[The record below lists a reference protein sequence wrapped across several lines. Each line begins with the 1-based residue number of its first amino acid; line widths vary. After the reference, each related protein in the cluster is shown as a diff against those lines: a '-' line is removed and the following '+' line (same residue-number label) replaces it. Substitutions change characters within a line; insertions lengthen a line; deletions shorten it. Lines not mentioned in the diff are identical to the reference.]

1 MPFGLTF
8 GSPLLLWG
16 LLALP
21 ALAGVFAWGERQAGV
36 RLARLIQT
44 PRLRTQLTGAASP
57 ARRRVRYALFLLAMG
72 FLVVALAGPRL
83 GYETIPTHRRGLD
96 LIVVVDVS
104 KSMLATDLPPTRLA
118 RAKLAVQDFV
128 TQLEGDRVGLVAFA
142 GTAFLQA
149 PLTVDYDAVLNADNE
164 LDTEI
169 IPRGGTNLGA
179 AINLAVDAFGKAEAG
194 NRAILL
200 LSDGEPTTEGEESA
214 GLQAAQHA
222 AETGVKIF
230 TLGFGTPEG
239 SLIPLGSSG
248 EFVRDAD
255 GKIVRTKLDESTL
268 KAIAKAGNGFYVR
281 FNGDA
286 AIRTVIQQGLSQ
298 LKAGEIDTRQSRRP
312 IERYQWPLGIGL
324 ALLTIGAFLSERRQ
338 ARAPLSPGPK
348 AVPTGKRAVTA
359 SVALLLVT
367 ATGFLPVAN
376 GAEPSPAP
384 SGDDALQLY
393 RDKHYDD
400 AYKAFESLAEKHPD
414 QGSLQFNAGASAY
427 MGKQYDEALDAFG
440 KAMTSDNADLQAK
453 ANYNFGNTLFRRGAD
468 QKERDQKIADW
479 KNALQHYDATLGAL
493 KQRGPNGNPRLSTDT
508 AFNRDLVKK
517 ALDAALKE
525 PPPSPQNKSSQ
536 QNQKQDDKPDKN
548 NQQSKSGQQN
558 KDSQGKDGQQNKDSQ
573 GKNGQ
578 QNQPPSGPE
587 DQKQQ
592 GQDKSGENQ
601 PPKPDQSQQGKDQQ
615 GKDQQGKDQQGKD
628 QQGSPQSGQSDQ
640 PTPQNG
646 GGQPSGQDKQDG
658 NQPPSTSPNFS
669 DKSDGS
675 QGEPK
680 PDANGSQGKNL
691 PNPAANKPREHGDFQ
706 AKPGEPGDKSKG
718 QPEGKS
724 EDKPAEAGKMNASQ
738 ARALLNSLKDEDA
751 HVDFGGDS
759 KREHSN
765 DDPPLKDW

>member
-1 MPFGLTF
+1 MPLGLTF
-8 GSPLLLWG
+8 GSPWFLWG

-36 RLARLIQT
+36 RMARLIQA
-44 PRLRTQLTGAASP
+44 PRLRTQLTGAAS
-57 ARRRVRYALFLLAMG
+57 ATRRRGRYALFLLALG
-72 FLVVALAGPRL
+72 FLVVALAEPRG

-104 KSMLATDLPPTRLA
+104 KSMLATDLPPNRLA

-200 LSDGEPTTEGEESA
+200 LSDGEPTTDGEEAA

-239 SLIPLGSSG
+239 SLIPLHSDG

-255 GKIVRTKLDESTL
+255 GKIVRTKLDENTL
-268 KAIAKAGNGFYVR
+268 KGIAKAGNGFYVR

-286 AIRTVIQQGLSQ
+286 AIRTVVQQGLSQ

-324 ALLTIGAFLSERRQ
+324 ALLTAGAFLSERRK
-338 ARAPLSPGPK
+338 AKAPLSPGSE
-348 AVPTGKRAVTA
+348 AMPTRKRAVGTA
-359 SVALLLVT
+359 ALLLAAIGLLP
-367 ATGFLPVAN
+367 ATIR
-376 GAEPSPAP
+376 AEAPPAP
-384 SGDDALQLY
+384 SGDDALRLY
-393 RDKHYDD
+393 NEKHYDD
-400 AYKAFESLAEKHPD
+400 AYKAFQSLAEKHPD

-440 KAMTSDNADLQAK
+440 KAMTSDNVDLQAK

-468 QKERDQKIADW
+468 QKDRDQKIADW
-479 KNALQHYDATLGAL
+479 KNALQHYDTTLDAL
-493 KQRGPNGNPRLSTDT
+493 KQRGPDGSNSPLSKDT
-508 AFNRDLVKK
+508 AFNRELVKK
-517 ALDAALKE
+517 QLDEALKE
-525 PPPSPQNKSSQ
+525 SPPPPPNKFSQ
-536 QNQKQDDKPDKN
+536 QDQKQNDKQDKN
-548 NQQSKSGQQN
+548 NQPGKSGQQS
-558 KDSQGKDGQQNKDSQ
+558 KEDPQGKDGQQNK
-573 GKNGQ
+573 
-578 QNQPPSGPE
+578 PSPGPG
-587 DQKQQ
+587 DQQQ
-592 GQDKSGENQ
+592 GQDKSSENQ
-601 PPKPDQSQQGKDQQ
+601 PPKPDQSQQGQ
-615 GKDQQGKDQQGKD
+615 GKDQPGKNQPDSQPPD
-628 QQGSPQSGQSDQ
+628 QSGQPS
-640 PTPQNG
+640 PQNSDGKSSG
-646 GGQPSGQDKQDG
+646 GGKQDG
-658 NQPPSTSPNFS
+658 SQPPSPSPGS
-669 DKSDGS
+669 ADKPEGS
-675 QGEPK
+675 QGGPK
-680 PDANGSQGKNL
+680 SDASGTPGKDR
-691 PNPAANKPREHGDFQ
+691 PNPDANKPREHGDFL
-706 AKPGEPGDKSKG
+706 AKPSEAGDNSKG
-718 QPEGKS
+718 QPEDKS

-738 ARALLNSLKDEDA
+738 ARALLNSLKDEDV
-751 HVDFGGDS
+751 HVDLGGDS
-759 KREHSN
+759 KRQHSD